1 MKDSAASIHEAA
13 AQIET
18 TVTAQSAGVSTDA
31 AAGAISATQSS
42 MSSAIATLQGAL
54 GTEGLDEGTAAA
66 INSAIEQLN
75 AGLGNAS
82 AAQGELGNIQ
92 AQSQVAVQAETN
104 GSKCS
109 GILKCDCVHPEGAAG
124 SISEAASASSS
135 TLAGEADN

>member
-1 MKDSAASIHEAA
+1 MIPQKASVR
-13 AQIET
+13 QLTRFET
-18 TVTAQSAGVSTDA
+18 TVTAQSAGVSTDT

-104 GSKCS
+104 GSS
-109 GILKCDCVHPEGAAG
+109 VQDP
-124 SISEAASASSS
+124 
-135 TLAGEADN
+135 

>member
-1 MKDSAASIHEAA
+1 M
-13 AQIET
+13 
-18 TVTAQSAGVSTDA
+18 QS
-31 AAGAISATQSS
+31 Q
-42 MSSAIATLQGAL
+42 LCRGAL

-104 GSKCS
+104 GSS
-109 GILKCDCVHPEGAAG
+109 VQESLNAIASTLEGAAG

-135 TLAGEADN
+135 TLAGEADKLIAGAAAVESRSPDRKCRSRTAEHRC